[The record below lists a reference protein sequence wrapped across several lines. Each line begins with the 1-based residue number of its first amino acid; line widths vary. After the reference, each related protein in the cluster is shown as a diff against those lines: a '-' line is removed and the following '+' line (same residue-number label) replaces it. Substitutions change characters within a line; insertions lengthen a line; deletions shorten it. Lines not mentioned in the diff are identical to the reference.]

1 MNAYIFILLNMTLND
16 VSIEYPQILYHI
28 KILTKIS
35 FAAISW
41 CREFTI
47 TDTHIVAVTPT
58 GVNRA
63 GAESK
68 YEENGE
74 GATSS
79 VHSFLD
85 PLVNCLKYK
94 QFIVHI
100 NLKVYVMFGF
110 WKVLSISLT
119 FYGEGL
125 WQGFKFSCETTDNW
139 TCFVRIL
146 KIIGLITWWVFSYKD
161 DLFTLKSLNTLRWL
175 MNVYVEVRSVYL
187 LNRPLMIK
195 TY

>member
-41 CREFTI
+41 CWEFTI

-85 PLVNCLKYK
+85 QLVNCLKYK

-110 WKVLSISLT
+110 
-119 FYGEGL
+119 
-125 WQGFKFSCETTDNW
+125 
-139 TCFVRIL
+139 
-146 KIIGLITWWVFSYKD
+146 
-161 DLFTLKSLNTLRWL
+161 
-175 MNVYVEVRSVYL
+175 
-187 LNRPLMIK
+187 
-195 TY
+195 

>member
-63 GAESK
+63 GAES
-68 YEENGE
+68 
-74 GATSS
+74 
-79 VHSFLD
+79 
-85 PLVNCLKYK
+85 
-94 QFIVHI
+94 
-100 NLKVYVMFGF
+100 
-110 WKVLSISLT
+110 
-119 FYGEGL
+119 
-125 WQGFKFSCETTDNW
+125 
-139 TCFVRIL
+139 
-146 KIIGLITWWVFSYKD
+146 
-161 DLFTLKSLNTLRWL
+161 
-175 MNVYVEVRSVYL
+175 
-187 LNRPLMIK
+187 
-195 TY
+195 